1 METLQ
6 QIIDTTLSSFD
17 FGYCLIVN
25 VLTYLV
31 IKFIDELNKEKEVS
45 IWTKRGVLLASI
57 LLIGGI
63 YYLIGNDVKL
73 LINSAILA
81 PISWSIIFKPICK
94 MLKIDYKKIDK
105 INKMDK

>member
-31 IKFIDELNKEKEVS
+31 IKLIDEL
-45 IWTKRGVLLASI
+45 